1 MKTLQE
7 NLKLFYLGL
16 ENSEPYLYK
25 NKDLTTHALIIGMT
39 GSGKTGLGITLLE
52 EAAID
57 NIPSIIIDPKGDLT
71 NLALT
76 FPNMSAQDFLP
87 YIDETE
93 AANKGL
99 SVEQMASETAQMWR
113 NGIENSYQ
121 NLDRVELLKNS
132 AEFKIYTPKSSAGL
146 GVSLLSDFEAP
157 KNLND
162 EDMNNYICGIASSV
176 LSLAGITSDNLS
188 SPEFLLI
195 SQIFSSNFS
204 EGRGVSVVDLINQI
218 IIPPFD
224 KIGVFDVNNFFP
236 GDKRMAL
243 AIKINALIASPSF
256 KLWCEGERLD
266 IAKMLFNESG
276 KARANIFCIAHLNDD
291 ERMFFVTLLLNE
303 MVNWMRQTQGTSA
316 LRAILYMDEI
326 YGFFPPNGNPPSKTP
341 MLTLLKQA
349 RAFGLGCVLSTQNPV
364 DLDYKGLSNIGTWFI
379 GRLQTAQDKERVI
392 GGLSGIGSNPV
403 DKSELMEQI
412 SNLKKRNFLV
422 KNINED
428 SLKTI
433 ETRFALSYLKGPLSN
448 EQISNLMSEKKGTPG
463 ASGTGNKVKSAS
475 GAKPIVSNEI
485 SQIYSYGASRELSPY
500 LYATAKVRYADKE
513 GEYTRDYAYLLD
525 ISDASEINWDE
536 ASDRAIDNIRS
547 DELEDSSYCALPS
560 FIASAKNFATF
571 IRNFKDWVY
580 RNQRLEL
587 YSALDMHSTPDESKE
602 EFYQRLQDKAN
613 EILEQ
618 KTDEILAKFE
628 KEKSTLQT
636 RINRA
641 EEKLEKEKSDV
652 TSQGINAALSIGSAI
667 LGSLFGR
674 SRTSAT
680 TISKTVSGVRNA
692 HRVLT
697 QRNEAKNA
705 EASVDELYSQMQ
717 ALQERFDE
725 QIAQLKESLDLK
737 NIELGVVSLAP
748 KKTDIYD
755 EKISILWKS

>member
-16 ENSEPYLYK
+16 EEGEPYLYK

-76 FPNMSAQDFLP
+76 FPNMSASDFLP
-87 YIDETE
+87 YMDANE

-99 SVEQMASETAQMWR
+99 SVEAMADETASTWK
-113 NGIENSYQ
+113 NGIEGSFQ
-121 NLDRVELLKNS
+121 SLERVELLKNS
-132 AEFKIYTPKSSAGL
+132 AEIKIYTPKSSAGL

-157 KNLND
+157 KNLGS
-162 EDMNNYICGIASSV
+162 EDLNNYICAIATSV
-176 LSLAGITSDNLS
+176 LSLAGINSDNLS

-218 IIPPFD
+218 VNPPFD

-236 GDKRMAL
+236 SDKRMAL
-243 AIKINALIASPSF
+243 AMKINALIASPSF

-266 IAKMLFNESG
+266 IAKMLFNAQG

-303 MVNWMRQTQGTSA
+303 MINWMRSTQGTSA

-403 DKSELMEQI
+403 DKSALMEQI

-428 SLKTI
+428 TLRTI

-448 EQISNLMSEKKGTPG
+448 EQISNLMSEQKGQNSSETS
-463 ASGTGNKVKSAS
+463 AKTVKSAS
-475 GAKPIVSNEI
+475 EAKPIVSAEI
-485 SQIYSYGASRELSPY
+485 PQIYSYGVSKELSPY
-500 LYATAKVRYADKE
+500 LYATAKVRFSDKN
-513 GEYTRDYAYLLD
+513 GEYTKEYAYLLD
-525 ISDASEINWDE
+525 VSNASDTNWDE
-536 ASDRAIDNIRS
+536 ASDRVVDNIS
-547 DELEDSSYCALPS
+547 TDELEGSSYCALPS
-560 FIASAKNFATF
+560 FLASAKNLSTQT
-571 IRNFKDWVY
+571 RNFKDWVY
-580 RNQRLEL
+580 RNVRLEL
-587 YSALDMHSTPDESKE
+587 YTALGITSSPDESKE
-602 EFYQRLQDKAN
+602 QFYQRLQDKAN

-618 KTDEILAKFE
+618 KTDEMTAKFE
-628 KEKSTLQT
+628 KEQSVWQGKL
-636 RINRA
+636 NRA
-641 EEKLEKEKSDV
+641 IERAEKEKSDV
-652 TSQGINAALSIGSAI
+652 TSRGIDAALSIGSAI
-667 LGSLFGR
+667 LGSFFGR

-680 TISKTVSGVRNA
+680 TISKTVSGVKNA
-692 HRVLT
+692 HKVLT
-697 QRNEAKNA
+697 ERNQAKQAEENLNEIEAQIQN
-705 EASVDELYSQMQ
+705 
-717 ALQERFDE
+717 LQEKFDE
-725 QIAQLKESLDLK
+725 QISQLKQDLEDQMK
-737 NIELGVVSLAP
+737 DIKICALTP